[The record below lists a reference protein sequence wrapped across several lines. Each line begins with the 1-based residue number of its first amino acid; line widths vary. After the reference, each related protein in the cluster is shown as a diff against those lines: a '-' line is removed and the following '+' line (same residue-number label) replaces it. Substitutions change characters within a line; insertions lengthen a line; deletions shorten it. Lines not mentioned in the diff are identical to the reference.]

1 MVRPPSGPDTE
12 LGGVER
18 AGVERAGVEGA
29 GVEGAGV
36 VVKGGES
43 AVAGLVA
50 WLVGPPAVL
59 VAFDP
64 HPTTA
69 AVTRAVAA
77 STAPRA
83 RRGRI
88 RPTVDRR

>member
-1 MVRPPSGPDTE
+1 MVRPPSVPGTE
-12 LGGVER
+12 LDGVKGAGIER
-18 AGVERAGVEGA
+18 AGVVVSGV
-29 GVEGAGV
+29 
-36 VVKGGES
+36 KS
-43 AVAGLVA
+43 AVARLVA

-64 HPTTA
+64 HPTIA
-69 AVTRAVAA
+69 AVIRALAA

-83 RRGRI
+83 GRGRI